1 MVCEVF
7 RNILM
12 DRIHRC
18 GEFLFD
24 KVFDEGISQIADMT
38 VFGQPE
44 VEIFSLGVRSENE
57 CFLPHR
63 VEFCKPCRTERCIDV
78 LVSLIKFFDFPR
90 LLHGDHGNHIRHGIV
105 ALRGCH
111 GPDGNAENQ
120 DNCGDGECDRLSVA
134 DRHQIDAKQR
144 DSAACDAEFPFS
156 LSQLNTAS
164 SLFVTFIVLAPLFCV
179 N

>member
-12 DRIHRC
+12 DRIHGC

-24 KVFDEGISQIADMT
+24 KAFDEGISQITDMT
-38 VFGQPE
+38 
-44 VEIFSLGVRSENE
+44 VRSENE

-120 DNCGDGECDRLSVA
+120 DNRLSVA
-134 DRHQIDAKQR
+134 DCHQIDAQQR

-156 LSQLNTAS
+156 LFQLNTAS